1 MTTANR
7 SGTIETLGVQVAT
20 LLAPLARRFG
30 DGEILQVLAE
40 LGYQFPPE
48 LIQNTELRAAVD
60 SCVAAG
66 GHLADAAR
74 RVVQASD
81 ADDLTGLA
89 AASLELIDAVSALFD
104 SVNALTSAFS
114 SAAATVP
121 ALPPDELASFAS
133 ELPRRLVDLAVVT
146 SLEENID
153 ALAGAL
159 DLFGVI
165 ERTEENAGSTDPFRP
180 QFTRVRLRLD
190 RLPKLLTS
198 PGELLTDLYGWGS
211 PTFDGHALFNRV
223 ASVLSRTGFPA
234 FYDRSANPPV
244 LELVVAEAR
253 VAPTTPH
260 PGVSLRLRTGIDER
274 FEEADETGL
283 RWSAIVRAR
292 APENSEL
299 IVTPNGVVR
308 LAAPGGSTTEG
319 ELRLRVDF
327 EPGVPPDPVVLFGQQ
342 GGARLQVRKAEIQ
355 AGVSLA
361 WNADTGAAL
370 GQTEVSATI
379 NRGELILAPSN
390 VDGFLGSFLP
400 AEGLRT
406 EFHLGLAWS
415 SERGFSFEG
424 GAGLEATLPVSLSVG
439 VLTVN
444 AVHVS
449 VHAGPA
455 DALTDVS
462 ISAGLAIGPVH
473 AVVDRIGLTGHVT
486 FPKERGN
493 LGILD
498 VSVGFKPPNG
508 VGLAIDAPIVV
519 GGGFLIYDPKKE
531 EYGGILQ
538 LEVAETIAVKAIG
551 LLTTRMPDG
560 SKGFSLVV
568 IISAQGF
575 APIQL
580 GFGFT
585 LTGVGGLLGVNRTV
599 MADVLRSGLKN
610 GTLGSILF
618 PDDPIRNAPQIIS
631 DLRAVFPPVKN
642 RHVFGPMAII
652 GWGTP
657 AILTLEIALILEIP
671 EPIRLIILGRLKA
684 ILPEE
689 RRALI
694 RVRMDSIGVIDFNR
708 GEVSLD
714 ATLYDSRILEF
725 TLTGDMALRA
735 NWGGKPNF
743 VLAIGGFNPRFPAPA
758 GFPRLERLALSLSSG
773 DALRLRCEAYLALT
787 SNTVQF
793 GARLDLHAA
802 GGGFT
807 VDGYLGIDA
816 LFHFAPFEFAVDIGA
831 GVALRYHG
839 HLLMGIFLEGMLSGP
854 TPWHVRGKAS
864 FKVLFFKV
872 SVDFDHRFG
881 RDEPAA
887 LPEAVDV
894 LALLVAAVS
903 DARNWS
909 SELPGGE
916 HPLVTFREQSGA
928 STLRAHPLAQLT
940 VRQRVVPLNMT
951 IDTFGNAPLS
961 GANRFTLSA
970 LRADGTAGEL
980 PLASAMLQDSFAA
993 AQFQQMS
1000 DDEKLSRSSF
1010 EPRDAGIRFGTD
1022 EVAFRYDPLVDAD
1035 IVYETQMV
1043 VPGQEEDAS
1052 PPGPLYVMK
1061 ASILDAVVATGAA
1074 GRAAIRRTG
1083 NARYRGGGF
1092 GG

>member
-1 MTTANR
+1 M
-7 SGTIETLGVQVAT
+7 
-20 LLAPLARRFG
+20 
-30 DGEILQVLAE
+30 
-40 LGYQFPPE
+40 
-48 LIQNTELRAAVD
+48 
-60 SCVAAG
+60 
-66 GHLADAAR
+66 
-74 RVVQASD
+74 
-81 ADDLTGLA
+81 
-89 AASLELIDAVSALFD
+89 
-104 SVNALTSAFS
+104 
-114 SAAATVP
+114 
-121 ALPPDELASFAS
+121 
-133 ELPRRLVDLAVVT
+133 
-146 SLEENID
+146 
-153 ALAGAL
+153 
-159 DLFGVI
+159 
-165 ERTEENAGSTDPFRP
+165 
-180 QFTRVRLRLD
+180 
-190 RLPKLLTS
+190 
-198 PGELLTDLYGWGS
+198 
-211 PTFDGHALFNRV
+211 
-223 ASVLSRTGFPA
+223 
-234 FYDRSANPPV
+234 
-244 LELVVAEAR
+244 
-253 VAPTTPH
+253 
-260 PGVSLRLRTGIDER
+260 
-274 FEEADETGL
+274 
-283 RWSAIVRAR
+283 
-292 APENSEL
+292 
-299 IVTPNGVVR
+299 
-308 LAAPGGSTTEG
+308 
-319 ELRLRVDF
+319 
-327 EPGVPPDPVVLFGQQ
+327 
-342 GGARLQVRKAEIQ
+342 
-355 AGVSLA
+355 
-361 WNADTGAAL
+361 
-370 GQTEVSATI
+370 
-379 NRGELILAPSN
+379 
-390 VDGFLGSFLP
+390 
-400 AEGLRT
+400 
-406 EFHLGLAWS
+406 
-415 SERGFSFEG
+415 
-424 GAGLEATLPVSLSVG
+424 
-439 VLTVN
+439 
-444 AVHVS
+444 
-449 VHAGPA
+449 
-455 DALTDVS
+455 
-462 ISAGLAIGPVH
+462 
-473 AVVDRIGLTGHVT
+473 
-486 FPKERGN
+486 
-493 LGILD
+493 
-498 VSVGFKPPNG
+498 
-508 VGLAIDAPIVV
+508 IDAPIVV

-568 IISAQGF
+568 IVSAQGF

-585 LTGVGGLLGVNRTV
+585 LAAIGGLLGVNRTV
-599 MADVLRSGLKN
+599 MTDVLRSGLKN

-618 PDDPIRNAPQIIS
+618 PVDPIRNAPQIVS
-631 DLRAVFPPVKN
+631 DLRTVFPPVRN

-657 AILTLEIALILEIP
+657 AILTLEIAFILELP
-671 EPIRLIILGRLKA
+671 EPVRLIILGRLKA

-689 RRALI
+689 RKALI

-743 VLAIGGFNPRFPAPA
+743 VLAIGGFNPRFSAPA
-758 GFPRLERLALSLSSG
+758 GFPRLERLALSLSKG
-773 DALRLRCEAYLALT
+773 DALRLRCETYLALT

-807 VDGYLGIDA
+807 VNGYLGIDA
-816 LFHFAPFEFAVDIGA
+816 LFHFAPFEFVVDIGA

-872 SVDFDHRFG
+872 SVGFDHRIG

-894 LALLVAAVS
+894 LNLLVAAVS

-928 STLRAHPLAQLT
+928 LTLRAHPLAQLT

-970 LRADGTAGEL
+970 LRADGSAGEL
-980 PLASAMLQDSFAA
+980 PLAAAMLQDSFAA

-1000 DDEKLSRSSF
+1000 DDERLSRSSF

-1022 EVAFRYDPLVDAD
+1022 EVAYRYDPLVDAD
-1035 IVYETQMV
+1035 IEYETQMV
-1043 VPGQEEDAS
+1043 VPGQEQVDAS

-1074 GRAAIRRTG
+1074 GQAAIRRTG
-1083 NARYRGGGF
+1083 NARYREMSLAPYTHRN
-1092 GG
+1092 